1 LKIITVAFLY
11 VLSLNVVGQGIVSQ
25 HCIGSCPD
33 GAESN
38 QIIKR
43 EIYTLSNNAET
54 KFADWVCYK
63 VTPQT
68 IGKSKKRRWKAD
80 PALQE
85 PQTLEPGDY
94 KAAHKTIKTD
104 RGHQA
109 PLASFAGTPYWKQ
122 TNYLSNITPQKSAL
136 NQGAWVRLESK
147 VRKLAKKYGE
157 VWVMTGPLYTK
168 EMPKLPGADEPH
180 TVPSGY
186 WKIVIVK
193 TSSKE
198 TPYQHASFIF
208 PQTAGRK
215 DNICEYKRKITDI
228 ESKSKLRFI
237 KLKSEPTL
245 LCE

>member
-1 LKIITVAFLY
+1 MKTIIAALLL
-11 VLSLNVVGQGIVSQ
+11 VLSYTASSDGIVSK
-25 HCIGSCPD
+25 HCIINCPG

-43 EIYTLSNNAET
+43 EIYTLSNNAKT

-80 PALQE
+80 PELQE

-94 KAAHKTIKTD
+94 KAAHKMIKTD

-136 NQGAWVRLESK
+136 NQGSWVKLENK
-147 VRKLAKKYGE
+147 VRKLAKQYGE

-198 TPYQHASFIF
+198 SPYQHAAFIF

-215 DNICEYKRKITDI
+215 DNICQFKSKITDI
-228 ESKSKLRFI
+228 ESKSKLSFI
-237 KLKSEPTL
+237 KLNSEPTL